1 MRFTSMIKKIT
12 ILGLASSV
20 AASVALAAPAA
31 LEKTKL
37 TIGFIALTDC
47 APIVIAE
54 EKGFFDKYGLDVHV
68 VKEGGGWPGIQ
79 QKVISGEYDFSH
91 ALAGMPI
98 AATLGI
104 NGNANLQAVLS
115 LDFNGNGIT
124 FGNKIIEEMKKYGM
138 DEKKRPLDSTSLKK
152 YIDAKHA
159 AEGGS
164 YKPLS
169 FGMVH
174 PVSTHNYEL
183 RYWMASSGIR
193 PDTDATIKPFPPPT
207 MPSNLIAGNI
217 EGYCVGEPW
226 NERIVLEKKGSTL
239 VTNYDIWNNNPE
251 KVLQTRA
258 DFITKNPE
266 TTKAV
271 MKAVIEA
278 QMWLDASWEHRKEA
292 AKILSKKMYVNAPVK
307 VLEKSMTGTFQYLK
321 GEKSE
326 ANPMFNVFANYYA
339 AYPFYSHGMWFIT
352 QMYRWG
358 QIDHAVD
365 MKKVIE
371 SVYRP
376 DLFAEVATE
385 VGYTLPPSP
394 WKKDGV
400 DKYNMFMDGKVYDPN
415 QAVEYIFSAGID
427 ESKVSM
433 EELKAANKWEGSLKT
448 LQPDYVCPYGP
459 AGCADPKFV
468 IK

>member
-1 MRFTSMIKKIT
+1 MSNGIIKYGVGLSLIASA
-12 ILGLASSV
+12 LLAS
-20 AASVALAAPAA
+20 P
-31 LEKTKL
+31 EKSDL

-47 APIVIAE
+47 APIVIAY
-54 EKGFFDKYGLDVHV
+54 EKGFFKKHGLNVHV

-104 NGNANLQAVLS
+104 NGDANLQALLS

-124 FGNKIIEEMKKYGM
+124 FGNKIIEEMKKHGM
-138 DEKKRPLDSTSLKK
+138 DEKSRPLGSESLKR
-152 YIDAKHA
+152 YIDAKHQQ
-159 AEGGS
+159 EGSS
-164 YKPLS
+164 YKPLN

-183 RYWMASSGIR
+183 RYWMASSGIK
-193 PDTDATIKPFPPPT
+193 PDEDATIKPFPPPT

-217 EGYCVGEPW
+217 DGYCVGEPW
-226 NERIVLEKKGSTL
+226 NERVVMENKGSTL

-251 KVLQTRA
+251 KVLQARA
-258 DFITKNPE
+258 DFIEKNPE

-271 MKAVIEA
+271 MKAVLEA
-278 QMWLDASWEHRKEA
+278 QIWLDSSWENRKEA
-292 AKILSKKMYVNAPVK
+292 AKILSKPNYVKAPLK

-321 GEKSE
+321 GQESE
-326 ANPMFNVFANYYA
+326 PNPQFNVFANYYA

-358 QIDHAVD
+358 QLESAVN
-365 MKKVIE
+365 MKEVIE
-371 SVYRP
+371 KVYRP
-376 DLFAEVATE
+376 DLFEEVAKE
-385 VGYTLPPSP
+385 VGYMLPPSA

-400 DKYNMFMDGKVYDPN
+400 DEFNMFMDKRVWDPN
-415 QAVEYIFSAGID
+415 KAVEYIYSFEVTAP
-427 ESKVSM
+427 KVSK
-433 EELKAANKWEGSLKT
+433 EELLKVNGWHVET
-448 LQPDYVCPYGP
+448 KQPEYVCPYGP
-459 AGCADPKFV
+459 AGCADVKYV
-468 IK
+468 GKK

>member
-1 MRFTSMIKKIT
+1 MFKKIVKT
-12 ILGLASSV
+12 TLGVSLV
-20 AASVALAAPAA
+20 AATLIGAE

-47 APIVIAE
+47 APIVIAK
-54 EKGFFDKYGLDVHV
+54 EKGFFKKYGLDVHV
-68 VKEGGGWPGIQ
+68 AKEGGGWPGIQ
-79 QKVISGEYDFSH
+79 QKVISGEYDFAH

-104 NGNANLQAVLS
+104 NGDAHLQAVLS
-115 LDFNGNGIT
+115 LDYNGNAIT
-124 FGNKIIEEMKKYGM
+124 FGNKIINEMKKYGM
-138 DEKKRPLDSTSLKK
+138 DETKRPLSSEALKK

-159 AEGGS
+159 AEGDS

-183 RYWMASSGIR
+183 RYWMASSGIV
-193 PDTDATIKPFPPPT
+193 PDRDTTIKPFPPPT

-226 NERIVLEKKGSTL
+226 NERIVMEKKGSEL
-239 VTNYDIWNNNPE
+239 VSNYDIWNNNPE

-271 MKAVIEA
+271 MKAILEA
-278 QMWLDASWEHRKEA
+278 QIWLDTSWDNRKEA
-292 AKILSKKMYVNAPVK
+292 AKILSKRNYVNAPVA

-321 GEKSE
+321 DQKAEP
-326 ANPMFNVFANYYA
+326 NPMFNVFANYYA

-358 QIDHAVD
+358 QIDKAVD
-365 MKKVIE
+365 MKKTIE

-376 DLFAEVATE
+376 DLFAEVAKE
-385 VGYTLPPSP
+385 VGYTLPPSA

-400 DKYNMFMDGKVYDPN
+400 DKYNMFMDGKVWDPN
-415 QAVEYIFSAGID
+415 TAVEYIFASGIH
-427 ESKVSM
+427 ESKVSK
-433 EELKAANKWEGSLKT
+433 EELAKANTWSVTTE
-448 LQPDYVCPYGP
+448 QPEYVCPYGP
-459 AGCADPKFV
+459 AGCADPKYV
-468 IK
+468 TK

>member
-1 MRFTSMIKKIT
+1 MRGFPFVKQVVKVG
-12 ILGLASSV
+12 LGLSVASSLLLS
-20 AASVALAAPAA
+20 AE
-31 LEKTKL
+31 LEKKEL

-47 APIVIAE
+47 APLVIAE

-79 QKVISGEYDFSH
+79 QKVINGEYDFSH

-104 NGNANLQAVLS
+104 NGDANLQALLS

-124 FGNKIIEEMKKYGM
+124 FGNNIIEKMKKYGM
-138 DEKKRPLDSTSLKK
+138 DEKKRPLGSESLKK
-152 YIDAKHA
+152 YIDAKHEK
-159 AEGGS
+159 EGDS
-164 YKPLS
+164 YKPLN

-183 RYWMASSGIR
+183 RYWMATSGIE
-193 PDTDATIKPFPPPT
+193 PDRDATIKPFPPPT

-226 NERIVLEKKGSTL
+226 NERVVLKKKGSTL
-239 VTNYDIWNNNPE
+239 VTNFDIWNNNPE
-251 KVLQTRA
+251 KVLQARA
-258 DFITKNPE
+258 DFVEKNPE

-278 QMWLDASWEHRKEA
+278 QMWLDASWENRKEA
-292 AKILSKKMYVNAPVK
+292 AKILSKPNYVKAPVS

-321 GEKSE
+321 GQDSE
-326 ANPMFNVFANYYA
+326 PNPQFNVFANYYA

-358 QIDHAVD
+358 QLDKPVD
-365 MKKVIE
+365 MKAVIE
-371 SVYRP
+371 KTYRP
-376 DLFAEVATE
+376 DLFEAAAKE
-385 VGYTLPPSP
+385 VGYSLPPSP

-400 DKYNMFMDGKVYDPN
+400 DQYNKFMDGKVWDPN
-415 QAVEYIFSAGID
+415 KAVDYIFD
-427 ESKVSM
+427 FKVSNSSVSKAD
-433 EELKAANKWEGSLKT
+433 LAAANKWTVKT
-448 LQPDYVCPYGP
+448 EQPSYVCPYGP
-459 AGCADPKFV
+459 AGCADPKYV
-468 IK
+468 TK